1 MPPPKPQL
9 AQRIACHL
17 LSARIGLP
25 FVIVLLVLSAV
36 LGYRQSRLTGVTDIG
51 PPFDLETYGHI
62 DIDPAENA
70 ASDYEAAEKLLVS
83 NPKAEVEDLD
93 LVLEGG
99 WHRATP
105 DVKRWLQDNQ
115 AALDQWRIG
124 TDKHQYLRIQ
134 LADLT
139 LDNSVVSVSDSRTFM
154 RLSRVAAARALDD
167 GMPNDAWRWYRA
179 LFRFSR
185 HTGMHGS
192 VIDRLVGA
200 GFHSAATEDIVRW
213 AGNDSTTT
221 SQIMTAL
228 ADIRSDYLMTGPRS
242 ANIRAEYITENDQLH
257 RLDEVREFL
266 NEFAFSQISP
276 PSPPEMFFANEP
288 ELTERLLRH
297 QVANLLRFV
306 DLPREERPP
315 MIPGD
320 FIYFDAMPSESDGFL
335 PPAEFQAAVE
345 RSLLAK
351 LTLLGSGLNRS
362 IRREQTRQAL
372 LETALAAE
380 WYRREQGEFPQR
392 IEQLVDSGI
401 LSSIPFDPMSAPG
414 DSILYQR
421 DADDPQAA
429 KIWSVGED
437 GFDDGGDLERV
448 PYSGP
453 PDTGYVI
460 GHAAQ

>member
-9 AQRIACHL
+9 AQRLACHL

-51 PPFDLETYGHI
+51 PPFDLETHGHI
-62 DIDPAENA
+62 DIDPTENA
-70 ASDYEAAEKLLVS
+70 AVDYEAAEKLLVP
-83 NPKAEVEDLD
+83 NPKAEHEDIGPVLD
-93 LVLEGG
+93 EG
-99 WHRATP
+99 WQKATD
-105 DVKRWLQDNQ
+105 DVRRWLEDNQ
-115 AALDQWRIG
+115 PALEEWQTG
-124 TDKHQYLRIQ
+124 TDKQQHLRIQ
-134 LADLT
+134 LAELT

-154 RLSRVAAARALDD
+154 RLSRVAAARSLAD
-167 GMPNDAWRWYRA
+167 GMSDDAWRWYRA

-185 HTGMHGS
+185 HTGMYGS

-200 GFHSAATEDIVRW
+200 GFHSAATEDIVHW
-213 AGNDSTTT
+213 ARNDSITT
-221 SQIMTAL
+221 SQITPAL
-228 ADIRSDYLMTGPRS
+228 ADIRSDYQMTGPRS
-242 ANIRAEYITENDQLH
+242 AIIRAEYITENDQLH
-257 RLDEVREFL
+257 RLDEVREAL
-266 NEFAFSQISP
+266 NEIAFAQIGV
-276 PSPPEMFFANEP
+276 PSRPELFLANEP

-297 QVANLLRFV
+297 QVANLLKFV

-315 MIPGD
+315 MIPGE
-320 FIYFDAMPSESDGFL
+320 FIYFDAMPSEDDEYL
-335 PPAEFQAAVE
+335 PPTEFQAAVE

-362 IRREQTRQAL
+362 IRREQTRQSL

-380 WYRREQGEFPQR
+380 WYRREHGEFPSR

-401 LSSIPFDPMSAPG
+401 LTEVPGDPMSAPG

-421 DADDPQAA
+421 NADDPQAA
-429 KIWSVGED
+429 KVWSVGED
-437 GFDDGGDLERV
+437 GFDDGGNLEHV